1 MQFLDMLYNNV
12 YGIQRICHGCFRQSS
27 ENSHYKEI
35 QYLLNDAKAKKDLGS
50 TYLTYLEIIKQ
61 IQQLMNKFSF
71 NILK

>member
-1 MQFLDMLYNNV
+1 M
-12 YGIQRICHGCFRQSS
+12 RQSS